1 MPPAPMPKTRPL
13 WSWLIVAVIVMMT
26 VIGVVSAVN
35 VLGEYSQREEA
46 IAVNATE
53 QCLAKELVARYSGIT
68 NIGFRGYSYNGM
80 TGATSY
86 YASINGVGTTWRVGG
101 KPGESC
107 SIASFAM
114 DIKNLRD
121 DNDGWLAGN
130 RQSGVRLRDKRL
142 DPGKVSLRGV
152 KVTYSLDKR
161 A

>member
-1 MPPAPMPKTRPL
+1 M
-13 WSWLIVAVIVMMT
+13 WLIVVAIVIAT
-26 VIGVVSAVN
+26 VIGVVFAVN
-35 VLGEYSQREEA
+35 AMKERSQWEEA
-46 IAVNATE
+46 IAVSTTE
-53 QCLAKELVARYSGIT
+53 KCLAKELVARYSGIT

-86 YASINGVGTTWRVGG
+86 YASINGVGTTWRVSG

-114 DIKNLRD
+114 DIENLQD
-121 DNDGWLAGN
+121 SNNGWLAGN